1 MINKAREWVIRQLTL
16 GHFST
21 RADVVRRS
29 AVLAGKVA
37 IAALCVNLAMEGTM
51 AEFGL
56 LPYKFS
62 DSIRMIF
69 IMSPTVAFLVGSI
82 AYMVVGFAIYD
93 LTRERGEL
101 ERLSRTD
108 QLSGLANRRAF
119 LDAFEIADRNGK
131 ALLVFDIDHF
141 KSINDR
147 FGHVGGDTAIV
158 AVAGVLRSV
167 FTVNATVARIGGEEF
182 AVLICGRSLP
192 EAMALGEIARMRVEA
207 LRLPHNGETISLTLS
222 CGVTTLVPED
232 DFTSAF
238 SRADGALYK
247 AKQAGRNRVLPAV
260 AGASGPAVASAS
272 ELAEKRRFRG
282 SAG

>member
-1 MINKAREWVIRQLTL
+1 MITRTREWVVRQLTL

-21 RADVVRRS
+21 RADVVYRS
-29 AVLAGKVA
+29 AVLAVKVG

-51 AEFGL
+51 AELGL

-62 DSIRMIF
+62 ESVGMIF
-69 IMSPTVAFLVGSI
+69 LMSPTIGFIVGFVAYL
-82 AYMVVGFAIYD
+82 VVGFAIYD
-93 LTRERGEL
+93 LSRERGEF

-147 FGHVGGDTAIV
+147 FGHVGGDTVIV
-158 AVAGVLRSV
+158 AVAEVLNSV
-167 FTVNATVARIGGEEF
+167 FTVHARVARIGGEEF
-182 AVLICGRSLP
+182 AVLICGRSLA

-222 CGVTTLVPED
+222 CGVTTLVPDD

-272 ELAEKRRFRG
+272 ELAERRRFRG
-282 SAG
+282 AAG